1 MTDAAILIAPR
12 ILIVEDDEAVR
23 ASLTFALE
31 LDGFAVD
38 VFRSGEDL
46 LQNGSVVTASCAVLD
61 ERLPGL
67 SGLQTLGRIRQSR
80 PGLPGIIITS
90 HPSGAL
96 RQAAS
101 NAGAPIVEKP
111 LQAATLCAAIRA
123 QIDAP
128 ICTPVVD

>member
-1 MTDAAILIAPR
+1 MNDADSPIAPR

-46 LQNGSVVTASCAVLD
+46 LQSGRGAAASCAVLD

-67 SGLQTLGRIRQSR
+67 SGLQTLARLRQSQ
-80 PGLPGIIITS
+80 PSIPGIIITS

-96 RQAAS
+96 RMAAS

-123 QIDAP
+123 QIEASR
-128 ICTPVVD
+128 

>member
-1 MTDAAILIAPR
+1 MTDAASPIAQR
-12 ILIVEDDEAVR
+12 ILLVEDDEAVR

-46 LQNGSVVTASCAVLD
+46 FQSGSIAAASCAVID

-67 SGLQTLGRIRQSR
+67 SGLQTLARLRQSQ
-80 PGLPGIIITS
+80 PKMPGIIITS
-90 HPSGAL
+90 HPSWAL

-101 NAGAPIVEKP
+101 DAGAPIVEKP
-111 LQAATLCAAIRA
+111 LQAATLCAVIRA
-123 QIDAP
+123 QIDARR
-128 ICTPVVD
+128 